1 MTDALIRG
9 WRTRAERA
17 ASWAPGADPEPVLEA
32 LAMSVALELTGALAA
47 VPSAERDALRKTG
60 QRALLNVGGRDLD
73 EDELE
78 ALRMSAAIA
87 RDGLRALSGRPLP
100 REEAPR
106 RDARPTLPVSDLR
119 RLIEGELDGF
129 AAGALAMR
137 ARRSDVALRE
147 VRAMLSLAAGH
158 SQRASGATGRTLSLA
173 AAEAARVLDPAAGR
187 TVGALDDIGAEAV
200 LFEGPVDPDIDRRLA
215 VYAEDAAPL
224 RLVGEG
230 LTTEDVREGYWI
242 GLVADGV
249 ETLEAVLHVG
259 EVTHAWT
266 LDLCLASSTGPE

>member
-1 MTDALIRG
+1 MYASSFENFLVVV
-9 WRTRAERA
+9 TRNIISAGHRPAAAPA
-17 ASWAPGADPEPVLEA
+17 AS
-32 LAMSVALELTGALAA
+32 S
-47 VPSAERDALRKTG
+47 
-60 QRALLNVGGRDLD
+60 
-73 EDELE
+73 
-78 ALRMSAAIA
+78 MSA
-87 RDGLRALSGRPLP
+87 S
-100 REEAPR
+100 
-106 RDARPTLPVSDLR
+106 
-119 RLIEGELDGF
+119 
-129 AAGALAMR
+129 
-137 ARRSDVALRE
+137 
-147 VRAMLSLAAGH
+147 AMLSLAAGH

-259 EVTHAWT
+259 DVTHAWT